1 MGRDCTN
8 GVNFAI
14 TLAKVGLEKRLGTTK
29 RDGTTD
35 DNTGIITALTMVLT
49 DRC

>member
-1 MGRDCTN
+1 MGRDCTS

-29 RDGTTD
+29 RDGND
-35 DNTGIITALTMVLT
+35 DNAGIITAVTMVLT